1 MYARLKMD
9 QMVQNTSAAVQKPAP
24 RLPRAHPAGV
34 PEPRTNDPER
44 TREAILQ
51 VWHQTSG
58 ERVIGLGA
66 YAAHAEVS
74 GVVDAAHELAVT
86 ALGTEHA
93 ARVATLVVDALF
105 EWFGGYTLAELLD
118 QLEWPRDEVIAHL
131 VPLASF
137 VVDTL
142 RASGDLERL
151 LRAQLE
157 PFYASAEVADLLR

>member
-1 MYARLKMD
+1 MHNCGFSSHSTTL
-9 QMVQNTSAAVQKPAP
+9 
-24 RLPRAHPAGV
+24 
-34 PEPRTNDPER
+34 
-44 TREAILQ
+44 EAILQ
-51 VWHQTSG
+51 VWDQTSG

-74 GVVDAAHELAVT
+74 G
-86 ALGTEHA
+86 
-93 ARVATLVVDALF
+93 VVDALF